1 MRVLFILLVL
11 FGSRGISQTYTG
23 GGGQILDLQ
32 TIDFPLTVSGL
43 TPANID
49 SINFGLETVCIN
61 LTHTWDA
68 DLDIEIIAPDGT
80 SALLTSGNGGSGD
93 DYTNTCFNYYAT
105 TPISMGN
112 PPFTGTWKP
121 DGPIGLLNNGQVG
134 NGTWKLRITDTY
146 SGDEGTLLSW
156 SVTFGNNPA
165 TYTPPLISSNLPI
178 IVINTNNQTI
188 PDEPKII
195 ADMGVIFNG
204 VGNRNYLTDPFNHYN
219 GKIAIE
225 VRGSSSQM
233 FPKKSYGFEAVN
245 ASGIE
250 IDTGFFGFPK
260 ESDWIL
266 SANYSDKSLLNNALA
281 YALHGSMSGQWAPRT
296 QMVEVIIN
304 GDYKGVYVF
313 MEKIKRDNNRVDIAK
328 LNTWENAGDSLTGGY
343 IIKIDKF
350 TGNQTQNWV
359 SPYPPA
365 VNPNGQ
371 QITFLYEYPSGDSI
385 TFQQQNYI
393 QQYVDSFED
402 ALASPQ
408 FANPTIGYKRY
419 ADMYSFVNYFL
430 VNEVSK
436 NVDGYRISTYFHKDK
451 FSKNGKITMGPVW
464 DYDIAWGNA
473 NYCGGNG
480 TTGWAYQFGNV
491 CPGDGWQI
499 PRWWQRMLQDTV
511 YANAVNCQWNYW
523 RTRMLDSTN
532 LMYWIDSM
540 ALYLDESQQRNFTRW
555 PILGNYVW
563 PNPAPLPTT
572 YTGEIDELKTWVW
585 NRIQWMDANVPGN
598 CYTLGEFEQGLAESH
613 FTVYPNPAS
622 EGFFVSLHNPG
633 LTSLTV
639 ELLDIRG
646 KILESR
652 SIPENEPWPLLSF
665 DRATSRLA
673 GGIYLIK
680 ISGPGLLMTR
690 RLVIR

>member
-1 MRVLFILLVL
+1 MYRVLPLLL
-11 FGSRGISQTYTG
+11 LAGMRLYSQTFMA

-32 TIDFPLTVSGL
+32 TVDFPLSVSGL

-49 SINFGLETVCIN
+49 SLNFGLETVCIN

-68 DLDIEIIAPDGT
+68 DLEIELVSPDGT
-80 SALLTSGNGGSGD
+80 SFSLSAGNGGSGD
-93 DYTNTCFNYYAT
+93 NYTNTCFNHFAG
-105 TPISMGN
+105 TPISMGS
-112 PPFTGTWKP
+112 PPFTGTFKP
-121 DGPIGLLNNGQVG
+121 DGAMGMVNNGQIG
-134 NGTWKLRITDTY
+134 NGIWKLRITDTY
-146 SGDEGTLLSW
+146 AGDEGTLLGW
-156 SVTFGNNPA
+156 GITFGNNPA
-165 TYTPPLISSNLPI
+165 TYTPPIVSSNLPI
-178 IVINTNNQTI
+178 IVINTNNQVI

-233 FPKKSYGFEAVN
+233 FPKKSYGFETVN
-245 ASGIE
+245 VSGIE

-266 SANYSDKSLLNNALA
+266 SANYSDKSLLNNTLA
-281 YALHGSMSGQWAPRT
+281 YALHESMSGQWAPRT
-296 QMVEVIIN
+296 QHVELIIN

-313 MEKIKRDNNRVDIAK
+313 MEKIKRDNKRVDIAK
-328 LNTWENAGDSLTGGY
+328 LNSWENAGDSLTGGY

-350 TGNQTQNWV
+350 TGNQTQNWT

-365 VNPNGQ
+365 QSSNGQ
-371 QITFLYEYPSGDSI
+371 VIRFLYEYPSGDTI
-385 TFQQQNYI
+385 TPQQMTYI

-402 ALASPQ
+402 ALAGPQ
-408 FANPTIGYKRY
+408 FANSLTGYKRY

-436 NVDGYRISTYFHKDK
+436 NVDGYRISTYFYKDK
-451 FSKNGKITMGPVW
+451 FSKGGKITMGPVW

-511 YANAVNCQWNYW
+511 YANAVQCQWSYW
-523 RTRMLDSTN
+523 RTRMLDSVK
-532 LMYWIDSM
+532 LMTYIDSM
-540 ALYLDESQQRNFTRW
+540 ALYLDESQQRNFARW

-563 PNPAPLPTT
+563 PNPSPIPAT
-572 YTGEIDELKTWVW
+572 YQGEIDELKNWLW
-585 NRIQWMDANVPGN
+585 NRIVWLDANMPGT
-598 CYTLGEFEQGLAESH
+598 CYSLGEFEQELADSH
-613 FTVYPNPAS
+613 FTLYPNPAS
-622 EGFFVSLHNPG
+622 GSIFLRFLNLGNSSV
-633 LTSLTV
+633 TI
-639 ELLDIRG
+639 ELLDISG
-646 KILESR
+646 KRISGFKY
-652 SIPENEPWPLLSF
+652 SGSDPEPLLEWGLPEEIS
-665 DRATSRLA
+665 A
-673 GGIYLIK
+673 GIYLVK
-680 ISGPGLLMTR
+680 VSGDSFSLTKK
-690 RLVIR
+690 LVIR